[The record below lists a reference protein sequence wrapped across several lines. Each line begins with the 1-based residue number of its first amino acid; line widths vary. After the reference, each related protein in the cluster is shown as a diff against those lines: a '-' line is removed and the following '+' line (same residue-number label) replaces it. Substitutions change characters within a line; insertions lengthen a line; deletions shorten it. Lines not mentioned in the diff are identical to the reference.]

1 MLSVPPVVS
10 VEMANVADPELSVPV
25 PSTVFPCLNVTVSP
39 FGGTGV
45 TTALKVTVSPY
56 VDGFSDEE
64 SVVVVNGKLRP
75 KAVPNNKT
83 VMILAIFMQI
93 LASHRRLVLLSED
106 HGKVV
111 AFASV
116 MPGQLA

>member
-1 MLSVPPVVS
+1 
-10 VEMANVADPELSVPV
+10 MANVADPELSVPV

-75 KAVPNNKT
+75 EAVPNNKT

>member
-1 MLSVPPVVS
+1 
-10 VEMANVADPELSVPV
+10 
-25 PSTVFPCLNVTVSP
+25 
-39 FGGTGV
+39 
-45 TTALKVTVSPY
+45 
-56 VDGFSDEE
+56 
-64 SVVVVNGKLRP
+64 VVNGKLRP
-75 KAVPNNKT
+75 EAVPNNKT